1 MLNEPPPA
9 CATNGCPRVPQEI
22 EDGYSLRRRRAR
34 ILLLPVPLFQEGGFA
49 FFDGRFVAGRIDER
63 VGPARFHLF
72 VLRFQA
78 EIVAVGAQEIVH
90 RQAFENLEGL
100 HIIVRDLRIIF
111 VADED
116 RATVH
121 VRATDDHRIQL
132 TPAFIDLHGPRGA
145 ALRVA
150 GSQTRDEFRASEFN
164 RVSVMQHAI
173 DFRGGASLRV
183 AFGVSNVSVH
193 DHQPRS
199 GLFLD
204 DAYGCIMIA
213 VRMTGEDD
221 LGVDVFVNELI
232 YTLFNSW
239 HVFGILRVDYN
250 FSVKICDMLLVETC
264 GYKKHE

>member
-1 MLNEPPPA
+1 M
-9 CATNGCPRVPQEI
+9 
-22 EDGYSLRRRRAR
+22 
-34 ILLLPVPLFQEGGFA
+34 
-49 FFDGRFVAGRIDER
+49 
-63 VGPARFHLF
+63 
-72 VLRFQA
+72 
-78 EIVAVGAQEIVH
+78 GAQEKVH

-111 VADED
+111 VADEN

-221 LGVDVFVNELI
+221 LGVAVFETELSDA
-232 YTLFNSW
+232 LFNGR
-239 HVFGILRVDYN
+239 HVFGKIRVDENVSLGRVDQVNGEIGRSNPVEIARN
-250 FSVKICDMLLVETC
+250 FEGWKFSMKVRILLRQER
-264 GYKKHE
+264 HSREE